1 MSTCWWMR
9 TRNDSSREAAK
20 AQSRP
25 PGLSR
30 PRQAGNRKAKDP
42 AGNAAPL
49 LRAFAPSRDD
59 LFGRARTRLRTP
71 GAWLAFAEREYAQ
84 QNLALGQ
91 VATSAHDEVLY
102 LLLRTLHLPLD
113 SDDAVLARRL
123 TTAECAAVET
133 VFRRRILDRVPAA
146 YLTREAWLGRHR
158 FYVDERVIIPRSYF
172 LEIIPLLGRLRK
184 RSAAVKR
191 LADVCTGS
199 GCLAILLAH
208 RFPEAQ
214 VDAIDLAPGA
224 LAVAKINV
232 QQHGL
237 AGRVTLHCSDVFA
250 RVPPGRYDVIVCNP
264 PYEPSALMKT
274 LAPEFRKEPRL
285 ALDGGCDGLQV
296 IRRLIA
302 QAGGRLAD
310 DGLLLIEVGGL
321 RAAMEAAFGG
331 LNLRWLP
338 TQDGSNCVCL
348 IEASRLCR

>member
-1 MSTCWWMR
+1 MLNPTAESPGPHDLGYGR
-9 TRNDSSREAAK
+9 KPA
-20 AQSRP
+20 RP
-25 PGLSR
+25 FDGLR
-30 PRQAGNRKAKDP
+30 
-42 AGNAAPL
+42 
-49 LRAFAPSRDD
+49 APSRFDK
-59 LFGRARTRLRTP
+59 LKAPSVSRGGRSSVFGVPTSRLRTP
-71 GAWLAFAEREYAQ
+71 GAWLAFAEREYAR

-91 VATSAHDEVLY
+91 VATSAHDEALY

-113 SDDAVLARRL
+113 SDAAVLARRL

-184 RSAAVKR
+184 RPGSVNR
-191 LADVCTGS
+191 MADVCTGS

-208 RFPEAQ
+208 RFPAAQ

-250 RVPPGRYDVIVCNP
+250 RVPPARYDVIVCNP

-274 LAPEFRKEPRL
+274 LSPEFRREPRL
-285 ALDGGCDGLQV
+285 ALDGGKDGLKV

-302 QAGGRLAD
+302 QAHGRLAD
-310 DGLLLIEVGGL
+310 DGLLLIEAGGL
-321 RAAMEAAFGG
+321 RAAMEAAFGRLG
-331 LNLRWLP
+331 LRWLP
-338 TQDGSNCVCL
+338 TQDGTDCVCL
-348 IEASRLCR
+348 IEARRLP